1 MFNRQSS
8 VTGRQDSGQC
18 NLLYARYPEKLFT
31 QIYRNLY
38 GDAMLVPN
46 RMDTSMLAGD
56 QQKHLSLF
64 NVEHER
70 IGSCLKG

>member
-1 MFNRQSS
+1 MFNRQSP
-8 VTGRQDSGQC
+8 VTGRKDSGQC

-56 QQKHLSLF
+56 Q
-64 NVEHER
+64 
-70 IGSCLKG
+70 